1 MTPDLATLYA
11 LVDLDTD
18 DQPPNASTPKT
29 RPTVPRNSTAS
40 RTMKF
45 GTETPWSQS

>member
-18 DQPPNASTPKT
+18 DQPQRFDAQDEAHSAAQFDRIT
-29 RPTVPRNSTAS
+29 RT
-40 RTMKF
+40 KF
-45 GTETPWSQS
+45 GTEMPWSQL